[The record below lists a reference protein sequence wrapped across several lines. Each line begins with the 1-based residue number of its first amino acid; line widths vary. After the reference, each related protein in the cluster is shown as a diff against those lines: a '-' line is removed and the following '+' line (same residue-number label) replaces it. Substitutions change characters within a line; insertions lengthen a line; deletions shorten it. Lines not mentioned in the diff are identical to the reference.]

1 MRRIRLCPPLG
12 LFFDEIGYDR
22 VHMSPSPAEPTYL
35 VRVVRLLLDDAVRAG
50 ANRETLV
57 SGLGLD
63 AKILEEPDARLPLG
77 RVAALVREVVA
88 GDPSFGLRA
97 GASRKTKDAGLIGY
111 AMLHSATL
119 RAALTRLVRYGRIM
133 GDHNRIEL
141 EESGSTATI
150 TFEGHPVLEAIH
162 GYTELSVAWLISGL
176 REITATDLTA
186 REVRLPYPEPSHSAN
201 LRAFFRCMIQFE
213 APHTAIVLKRG
224 DLDLRVVGSDVTLVG
239 YLDKLAEDAVKSLS
253 DQDSIVGR
261 LRQVL
266 WSSLSDGP
274 PTLAAAS
281 TAMAL
286 SPRTLQRRL
295 RDEGTTFAEALASL
309 RQELAVRLLEDRS
322 LAVYEVGFLLGYGDP
337 TAFHRAFRRWRGL
350 SPKRFREQGRVDP
363 LRTPRFALPTP
374 GGNP

>member
-1 MRRIRLCPPLG
+1 MRRIRVCPSLG
-12 LFFDEIGYDR
+12 LFFVRIGYDSA
-22 VHMSPSPAEPTYL
+22 VSPSPAEPTYL

-50 ANRETLV
+50 ADRETLV

-63 AKILEEPDARLPLG
+63 PKILEEPDARLPLG
-77 RVAALVREVVA
+77 TVAALVRKVVA
-88 GDPSFGLRA
+88 GDRGPAFGVRA
-97 GASRKTKDAGLIGY
+97 GAGRKTKDAGLIGY

-150 TFEGHPVLEAIH
+150 TFAGHPVLEAIH
-162 GYTELSVAWLISGL
+162 GFTELTVAWLISGL
-176 REITATDLTA
+176 REITATDLKA
-186 REVRLPYPEPSHSAN
+186 REVRFPYPEPSHSAD
-201 LRAFFRCMIQFE
+201 LRACLRCPIQFE
-213 APHTAIVLKRG
+213 APHTAIVLKRD

-253 DQDSIVGR
+253 DQRSIVGR

-274 PTLAAAS
+274 PTLAAAA

-286 SPRTLQRRL
+286 SSRTLQRRL
-295 RDEGTTFAEALASL
+295 RDEGTTFAKALSAL

-322 LAVYEVGFLLGYGDP
+322 LAVYEVGFLLGYADP

-350 SPKRFREQGRVDP
+350 SPKRFRAQGRVDP
-363 LRTPRFALPTP
+363 RFALPPP
-374 GGNP
+374 GRHR